1 MKTTLEIPDEL
12 YRAVKA
18 KAALEGKRVTDVV
31 IQGLRMALE
40 NPQITLTQVEFPIIK
55 SSKRKDKVT
64 LEQLNCHEKQVVSLR
79 PVCMPRQHR
88 RWLECA
94 KT

>member
-18 KAALEGKRVTDVV
+18 KAATEGKKVTDVV
-31 IQGLRMALE
+31 IQGLRLVIE
-40 NPQITLTQVEFPIIK
+40 KPQIALNRVEFPIIK

-64 LEQLNCHEKQVVSLR
+64 LEQFKRAESEMYEDEVNRYIQL
-79 PVCMPRQHR
+79 MR
-88 RWLECA
+88 R
-94 KT
+94 